1 MTLATGVGQDTD
13 MVIYD
18 LTCDNSHSFEGWFS
32 GPENYQEQ
40 LSQNRIECPVCG
52 STAVTKLPHA
62 CAVHMK
68 KEDAPAP
75 AAGRSGPPVP
85 APEQLKEALIRV
97 HHYVRSNFE
106 DVGAHFAEEAR
117 RIHEGEIDGRPI
129 HGTATAEE
137 REALDDDSIPY
148 MTLPKPELDS

>member
-1 MTLATGVGQDTD
+1 

-52 STAVTKLPHA
+52 STTITKLLHA

-68 KEDAPAP
+68 KEEA
-75 AAGRSGPPVP
+75 PVP
-85 APEQLKEALIRV
+85 RARRPTPAMPGPEQLREALIRV
-97 HHYVRSNFE
+97 HHYVQNNFE

-117 RIHEGEIDGRPI
+117 RIHEGEIDERPI

>member
-1 MTLATGVGQDTD
+1 

-52 STAVTKLPHA
+52 STAIAKLPHA
-62 CAVHMK
+62 CAVLKK
-68 KEDAPAP
+68 KEEATTPAV
-75 AAGRSGPPVP
+75 RGPRPVMP
-85 APEQLKEALIRV
+85 TPEQFKEALIQA
-97 HHYVRSNFE
+97 HHYIRNNFE
-106 DVGAHFAEEAR
+106 DVGAHFAKEAR
-117 RIHEGEIDGRPI
+117 RIHEGEIDERPI

-137 REALDDDSIPY
+137 RETLDDDSIPY